1 MVIKLS
7 FYYFINRKN
16 NEIYILVGS
25 MKLTVAMKIIGGFT
39 IISLL
44 LFLTSIISWSSLNT
58 IGDAT
63 KQQNELA
70 IPTLK
75 GSNKLANDL
84 TNIGN
89 LTLRAYY
96 QTELAPLANNR
107 ASFDADKA
115 DFRTQLKKL
124 KNIVKDETNLITNLR
139 KVDAVYDNLEGE
151 IDSVL
156 NNRKLAIEQYATLV
170 EKVDLIEE
178 KADDTATVLLDLADH
193 DLADTKLQRAVSL
206 AEHLETLLN
215 SMVSSAFEYREIID
229 QQSAT
234 LVANEIKN
242 SFTDITNSVDD
253 VISELNQQGAPS
265 VAEELGASFSELK
278 NYITGSEKIFDNKDS
293 QLNAMASATNSLK
306 ASEEGISKS
315 NAILATQVDLANKN
329 TIETGILVEDSV
341 SDGTRNTVV
350 ITLIS
355 IALAI
360 AIAWVTLTSITRPLG
375 RVNEM
380 LNVVASGDL
389 SRKLDES
396 GNDEFAQLSRNCNLL
411 IDSLRS
417 LIQSIVSR
425 STQLATA
432 AEQTSAVTA
441 QSTTAIEEQRTQV
454 EQAASATTEM
464 SSTSQS
470 VLSSANDALGEI
482 KQADDEAE
490 RVKVISGRNRETI
503 ELLANEVESA
513 SQVINK
519 LQQDSASIGGILD
532 VIRGI
537 AEQTNL
543 LALNAAIEAARAGEQ
558 GRGFAVVADEV
569 RTLASRTQ
577 ESTQE
582 IQNMIEVLQGG
593 AEKAVSVMETGKK
606 QATNCVDQ
614 SVQAEQALDT
624 ITHAVHEAFDRSSQI
639 ATAAEEQSVVAHE
652 ISENLESIV
661 AIAEQTTAGSQQ
673 TAESSSEVAR
683 LAEELQQ
690 SVQEFKL

>member
-1 MVIKLS
+1 M
-7 FYYFINRKN
+7 N
-16 NEIYILVGS
+16 
-25 MKLTVAMKIIGGFT
+25 LTVATKIIGGFT

-44 LFLTSIISWSSLNT
+44 LILTSVISWNSLNT

-75 GSNKLANDL
+75 TSNKLANDL
-84 TNIGN
+84 TRIGN

-96 QTELAPLANNR
+96 QTALAPLAENSN
-107 ASFDADKA
+107 AFDTEKSE
-115 DFRTQLKKL
+115 FRTQLKRL
-124 KNIVKDETNLITNLR
+124 KDIVKNEASLIENLR
-139 KVDAVYDNLEGE
+139 EVDPVYNSLEKE
-151 IDSVL
+151 INNVL
-156 NNRKLAIEQYATLV
+156 RNRKFAIEQHMTLLD
-170 EKVDLIEE
+170 KIYIIEE
-178 KADDTATVLLDLADH
+178 KADDMVTILLDLGDH
-193 DLADTKLQRAVSL
+193 KLATTKLQRALSL
-206 AEHLETLLN
+206 ASGLETLLN
-215 SMVSSAFEYREIID
+215 NMVSSLLNYHDIKD
-229 QQSAT
+229 QQSAS
-234 LVANEIKN
+234 LVASQIENTFNDIEKSIYDVVNELK
-242 SFTDITNSVDD
+242 
-253 VISELNQQGAPS
+253 QQS
-265 VAEELGASFSELK
+265 VANIADDLTDSFSAFQGYL
-278 NYITGSEKIFDNKDS
+278 IGSERIFTHKNN
-293 QLNAMASATNSLK
+293 QLNAVATAK
-306 ASEEGISKS
+306 ASLQLAENGIDSA
-315 NAILATQVDLANKN
+315 NAILDTQVNLANK
-329 TIETGILVEDSV
+329 TAIATGDLVKTSV
-341 SDGTRNTVV
+341 SDGTFNTLI

-360 AIAWVTLTSITRPLG
+360 VIAWVTLTSIIRPLR

-380 LNVVASGDL
+380 LNIVASGDL
-389 SRKLDES
+389 SHKLDES
-396 GNDEFAQLSRNCNLL
+396 GNDEFAQLSANCNLL
-411 IDSLRS
+411 VDSLRN

-432 AEQTSAVTA
+432 AEQTSTVTA
-441 QSTTAIEEQRTQV
+441 QSTKAIEEQRTQV

-464 SSTSQS
+464 SSTAQS
-470 VLSSANDALGEI
+470 VLSSANDALVEI
-482 KQADDEAE
+482 KHADDEAE
-490 RVKVISGRNRETI
+490 RVKVISGHNRQTI
-503 ELLANEVESA
+503 ELLASEVESA

-577 ESTQE
+577 VSTQE
-582 IQNMIEVLQGG
+582 IQNMIEVLQTG
-593 AEKAVSVMETGKK
+593 AEKAVVVMNTGKK

-614 SVQAEQALDT
+614 SIQAEQALDT

-661 AIAEQTTAGSQQ
+661 TIAEQTTAGSKQ
-673 TAESSSEVAR
+673 TAEASSEVAR

-690 SVQEFKL
+690 SVREFKL

>member
-1 MVIKLS
+1 
-7 FYYFINRKN
+7 
-16 NEIYILVGS
+16 
-25 MKLTVAMKIIGGFT
+25 MKLTVAMKIVGGFT

-44 LFLTSIISWSSLNT
+44 LIITSAISLFNLNT
-58 IGDAT
+58 IDSAT
-63 KQQNELA
+63 QQQNTLA

-84 TNIGN
+84 TQIGN

-96 QTELAPLANNR
+96 QTELAPLRANL
-107 ASFDADKA
+107 AAFSAEKEE
-115 DFRTQLKKL
+115 FRTQLKNL
-124 KNIVKDETNLITNLR
+124 KQIVENEASLINNLR
-139 KVDAVYDNLEGE
+139 KVEAATDELEHE
-151 IDSVL
+151 IDNVFL
-156 NNRKLAIEQYATLV
+156 NRKLAIEQRIALTDKIDV
-170 EKVDLIEE
+170 VEE

-193 DLADTKLQRAVSL
+193 DLADSTLQRAVSL
-206 AEHLETLLN
+206 AEQLETLLN
-215 SMVSSAFEYREIID
+215 GMVSSAFEYREVID
-229 QQSAT
+229 VQSAK
-234 LVANEIKN
+234 LVEGE
-242 SFTDITNSVDD
+242 ITNAFNDIEKSVFD
-253 VISELNQQGAPS
+253 V
-265 VAEELGASFSELK
+265 VSELK
-278 NYITGSEKIFDNKDS
+278 QKNVSDVAQELESSFVELKTYITGDNKIITNKNS
-293 QLNAMASATNSLK
+293 ELSALAAATASLGAAES
-306 ASEEGISKS
+306 GIAQA
-315 NAILATQVDLANKN
+315 NEVLATQVDLANKA
-329 TIETGILVEDSV
+329 TIAAGTAVENSV
-341 SDGTRNTVV
+341 SIGTQVTIVIV
-350 ITLIS
+350 SISIVLAIIIAWITLIS
-355 IALAI
+355 I
-360 AIAWVTLTSITRPLG
+360 TRPLS

-396 GNDEFAQLSRNCNLL
+396 GTDEFAQLSRNCNLL
-411 IDSLRS
+411 TDSLRA

-490 RVKVISGRNRETI
+490 RVKIISGRNRETI

-582 IQNMIEVLQGG
+582 IQNMIEVLQTG
-593 AEKAVSVMETGKK
+593 AEKAVSVMDTGKK

-614 SVQAEQALDT
+614 SVEAEKALDT

>member
-1 MVIKLS
+1 M
-7 FYYFINRKN
+7 
-16 NEIYILVGS
+16 GS

-39 IISLL
+39 VISLL
-44 LFLTSIISWSSLNT
+44 LILTSVISWNSLDT
-58 IGDAT
+58 IGNAT

-75 GSNKLANDL
+75 GSNRLANDL
-84 TNIGN
+84 TEIGN

-96 QTELAPLANNR
+96 QSELAPLANNR
-107 ASFDADKA
+107 TAYNNDKA
-115 DFRTQLKKL
+115 DFRTQLKNL
-124 KNIVKDETNLITNLR
+124 KNIVKDEASLIGNLR
-139 KVDAVYDNLEGE
+139 KLDSVYNNLENE
-151 IDSVL
+151 IDSVIS
-156 NNRKLAIEQYATLV
+156 NRRLAIEQQTTLID
-170 EKVDLIEE
+170 KIDIIEE
-178 KADDTATVLLDLADH
+178 KADDTATILLDLADH
-193 DLADTKLQRAVSL
+193 DLADTKLQRAVGL

-215 SMVSSAFEYREIID
+215 GMVSSAFEYREIIE
-229 QQSAT
+229 QQSAN
-234 LVANEIKN
+234 LVAGEVKN
-242 SFTDITNSVDD
+242 SFNDIINSVND
-253 VISELNQQGAPS
+253 VTSELNQQGVS
-265 VAEELGASFSELK
+265 EIAEELTSSFSELES
-278 NYITGSEKIFDNKDS
+278 YITGNDKIFANKDN
-293 QLNAMASATNSLK
+293 QLNAIAAATVSLK
-306 ASEEGISKS
+306 AAEDGISSANK
-315 NAILATQVDLANKN
+315 ILAAQVELANKT
-329 TIETGILVEDSV
+329 TIATGILVEDSV
-341 SDGTRNTVV
+341 SAGTRNTLV
-350 ITLIS
+350 ITIIS
-355 IALAI
+355 IVLAI
-360 AIAWVTLTSITRPLG
+360 VIAWITLTSITRPLS

-411 IDSLRS
+411 IDSLRN

-593 AEKAVSVMETGKK
+593 AEKAVSVMDTGKK
-606 QATNCVDQ
+606 QASNCVEQ

-661 AIAEQTTAGSQQ
+661 AIAEQTSAGSQQ

>member
-1 MVIKLS
+1 
-7 FYYFINRKN
+7 
-16 NEIYILVGS
+16 

-44 LFLTSIISWSSLNT
+44 LFLTSAISWNSLNT

-75 GSNKLANDL
+75 GSNTLANDL
-84 TNIGN
+84 TAIGN

-96 QTELAPLANNR
+96 QTQLPPLAENQQ
-107 ASFDADKA
+107 AFDAGKSN
-115 DFRTQLKKL
+115 FRAQLQQLKG
-124 KNIVKDETNLITNLR
+124 IVENETTLITNLR
-139 KVDAVYDNLEGE
+139 KFDSVYDSLEQE
-151 IDSVL
+151 ITSVL
-156 NNRKLAIEQYATLV
+156 SNRKQAIEQRLT
-170 EKVDLIEE
+170 LIEKIDVLE
-178 KADDTATVLLDLADH
+178 ETADDTATILLDLADH
-193 DLADTKLQRAVSL
+193 DLASTKLQRAVSL
-206 AEHLETLLN
+206 SERLETLLN
-215 SMVSSAFEYREIID
+215 NMVSSSLEYREITD
-229 QQSAT
+229 RQSAD
-234 LVANEIKN
+234 LVSNEIEN
-242 SFTDITNSVDD
+242 TFSDITQSIND
-253 VISELNQQGAPS
+253 VVSELNNQGVGGIA
-265 VAEELGASFSELK
+265 SELLASYAALQNYVTGDERIFNHK
-278 NYITGSEKIFDNKDS
+278 NN
-293 QLNAMASATNSLK
+293 QLNAMAAATESLALAESAI
-306 ASEEGISKS
+306 ASA
-315 NAILATQVDLANKN
+315 NAILDTQVDLANK
-329 TIETGILVEDSV
+329 TTVATGALVEESV
-341 SDGTRNTVV
+341 ADGTRNTLV

-355 IALAI
+355 VILAI
-360 AIAWVTLTSITRPLG
+360 AIAWVTLTSITRPLR

-389 SRKLDES
+389 SRQLDES
-396 GNDEFAQLSRNCNLL
+396 GKDEFAQLSRNCNLL
-411 IDSLRS
+411 IDSLRT

-441 QSTTAIEEQRTQV
+441 QSTTAIEEQRAQV

-464 SSTSQS
+464 SSTAQS

-532 VIRGI
+532 VIRSI
-537 AEQTNL
+537 ADQTNL
-543 LALNAAIEAARAGEQ
+543 LALNAAIEAARAGEH

-582 IQNMIEVLQGG
+582 IQNMIEVLQTG
-593 AEKAVSVMETGKK
+593 AEKAVSVMDTGKN
-606 QATNCVDQ
+606 QATNCVEQ

-639 ATAAEEQSVVAHE
+639 ASAAEEQSVVAHE

-661 AIAEQTTAGSQQ
+661 AIAEQTTAGSKQ
-673 TAESSSEVAR
+673 TAESSGEVAR

>member
-1 MVIKLS
+1 M
-7 FYYFINRKN
+7 
-16 NEIYILVGS
+16 GS

-44 LFLTSIISWSSLNT
+44 LILTSVISWNSLNT
-58 IGDAT
+58 IGNAT
-63 KQQNELA
+63 QQQNELA

-75 GSNKLANDL
+75 GSNRLANDL
-84 TNIGN
+84 TSIGN

-96 QTELAPLANNR
+96 QTELTPLAKNR
-107 ASFDADKA
+107 TAFDAGKVSFRSQLA
-115 DFRTQLKKL
+115 DL
-124 KNIVKDETNLITNLR
+124 KNTVKDEINLINNLR
-139 KVDAVYDNLEGE
+139 KVDSVYEALESE
-151 IDSVL
+151 IDSVI
-156 NNRKLAIEQYATLV
+156 NNRKLAIEQHLTLIDKIDV
-170 EKVDLIEE
+170 IEE
-178 KADDTATVLLDLADH
+178 KADDTATILLDLADH
-193 DLADTKLQRAVSL
+193 DLATTKLQRAVSL
-206 AEHLETLLN
+206 GERLETLLN
-215 SMVSSAFEYREIID
+215 SIVSSSFEYREIKD
-229 QQSAT
+229 QQSAD
-234 LVANEIKN
+234 LVSNEIEN
-242 SFTDITNSVDD
+242 AFSDIKDSVDD
-253 VISELNQQGAPS
+253 VVTELNLQGMSDISE
-265 VAEELGASFSELK
+265 ELTSSFSELRTYISGNDNIFANK
-278 NYITGSEKIFDNKDS
+278 NN
-293 QLNAMASATNSLK
+293 QLNAMAAATASLQSAET
-306 ASEEGISKS
+306 GIKNT
-315 NAILATQVDLANKN
+315 NAILDKQVELANK
-329 TIETGILVEDSV
+329 TTVETGALVKTSV
-341 SDGTRNTVV
+341 TDGSFNTLV
-350 ITLIS
+350 ITSIS
-355 IALAI
+355 IFFAI
-360 AIAWVTLTSITRPLG
+360 IITWVTLTSITRPLS

-411 IDSLRS
+411 IESLRT

-441 QSTTAIEEQRTQV
+441 QSTTAIQEQRTQV

-464 SSTSQS
+464 SSTAQS

-490 RVKVISGRNRETI
+490 RVKVISGRNRQTI

-519 LQQDSASIGGILD
+519 LQQDSSSIGGILD

-593 AEKAVSVMETGKK
+593 AEKAVAVMDTGKK

-614 SVQAEQALDT
+614 SIEAEKALDT

-661 AIAEQTTAGSQQ
+661 AIAEQTTAGSLQ

>member
-1 MVIKLS
+1 M
-7 FYYFINRKN
+7 
-16 NEIYILVGS
+16 GS
-25 MKLTVAMKIIGGFT
+25 MNLTVATKIIGGFT

-44 LFLTSIISWSSLNT
+44 LILTSVISWNSLNT

-75 GSNKLANDL
+75 TSNKLANDL
-84 TNIGN
+84 THIGN

-96 QTELAPLANNR
+96 QTALAPLAENFN
-107 ASFDADKA
+107 AFDTEKSE
-115 DFRTQLKKL
+115 FRTQLKRL
-124 KNIVKDETNLITNLR
+124 KDIVKNEASLIENLR
-139 KVDAVYDNLEGE
+139 QVDPVYNSLEKE
-151 IDSVL
+151 IDTVL
-156 NNRKLAIEQYATLV
+156 RNRKFAIEQHLTLLD
-170 EKVDLIEE
+170 KIYIIEE
-178 KADDTATVLLDLADH
+178 KADDMATILLDLGDH
-193 DLADTKLQRAVSL
+193 KLATTKLQRAVSL
-206 AEHLETLLN
+206 ARRLETLLN
-215 SMVSSAFEYREIID
+215 SMVSSSLNYHDIKD
-229 QQSAT
+229 QQSAS
-234 LVANEIKN
+234 LVASQIENTFNDIEKSIYDVVNELKQKN
-242 SFTDITNSVDD
+242 VTNIADDLTD
-253 VISELNQQGAPS
+253 
-265 VAEELGASFSELK
+265 SFSALQGYLIGSGRIFTHK
-278 NYITGSEKIFDNKDS
+278 NN
-293 QLNAMASATNSLK
+293 QLNAVATAK
-306 ASEEGISKS
+306 ASLQLAENGINSA
-315 NAILATQVDLANKN
+315 NAILATQVNLANK
-329 TIETGILVEDSV
+329 TAIATGDLVKTSV
-341 SDGTRNTVV
+341 SDGIFNTLI

-355 IALAI
+355 IVLAI
-360 AIAWVTLTSITRPLG
+360 VIAWVTLASIIRPLK

-380 LNVVASGDL
+380 LNIVASGDL
-389 SRKLDES
+389 SHKLDES
-396 GNDEFAQLSRNCNLL
+396 GNDEFAQLSANCNLL
-411 IDSLRS
+411 IDSLRN

-432 AEQTSAVTA
+432 AEQTSTVTA
-441 QSTTAIEEQRTQV
+441 QSTKAIEEQRTQV

-464 SSTSQS
+464 SSTAQS
-470 VLSSANDALGEI
+470 VLSSANDALVEI
-482 KQADDEAE
+482 KHADDEAE
-490 RVKVISGRNRETI
+490 RVKVISGHNRQTI

-577 ESTQE
+577 VSTQE
-582 IQNMIEVLQGG
+582 IQNMIEVLQTG
-593 AEKAVSVMETGKK
+593 AEKAVVVMNTGKK
-606 QATNCVDQ
+606 QATNCVEQ
-614 SVQAEQALDT
+614 SIQAEQALDT

-661 AIAEQTTAGSQQ
+661 TIAEQTTAGSKQ
-673 TAESSSEVAR
+673 TAEASSEVAR

-690 SVQEFKL
+690 SVREFKL

>member
-1 MVIKLS
+1 M
-7 FYYFINRKN
+7 
-16 NEIYILVGS
+16 GS

-39 IISLL
+39 IISVLL
-44 LFLTSIISWSSLNT
+44 ILTSVISWNSLNT
-58 IGDAT
+58 ISDAT
-63 KQQNELA
+63 KQQDELA

-75 GSNKLANDL
+75 ESNILAKDL
-84 TNIGN
+84 TSIGN

-96 QTELAPLANNR
+96 QTSLEPLAVNQKAFNNETV
-107 ASFDADKA
+107 
-115 DFRTQLKKL
+115 DFREHLDKL
-124 KNIVKDETNLITNLR
+124 KIIVQNEPTLLSNLHKIDPIYNKLD
-139 KVDAVYDNLEGE
+139 KE
-151 IDSVL
+151 IKSVL
-156 NNRKLAIEQYATLV
+156 NNRKFSIEQYITLT
-170 EKVDLIEE
+170 EKIDAIEE
-178 KADDTATVLLDLADH
+178 SADDTATILLDLGDH
-193 DLADTKLQRAVSL
+193 DLASTKLQRAVSL
-206 AEHLETLLN
+206 AERLEMLLN
-215 SMVSSAFEYREIID
+215 SIVSSSFEYREIKD

-234 LVANEIKN
+234 LVSHEIENTFSDIEKSVIDVVSELKLQGTPNIADDLTDSFSTLQAYISGSKKIFTNKNNQLSAISAATTSLKLAEDGIYSANEILDK
-242 SFTDITNSVDD
+242 
-253 VISELNQQGAPS
+253 
-265 VAEELGASFSELK
+265 
-278 NYITGSEKIFDNKDS
+278 
-293 QLNAMASATNSLK
+293 
-306 ASEEGISKS
+306 
-315 NAILATQVDLANKN
+315 QVELANKT
-329 TIETGILVEDSV
+329 TITASALIEKSV
-341 SDGTRNTVV
+341 SAGTRNTSI
-350 ITLIS
+350 ITFIS

-360 AIAWVTLTSITRPLG
+360 IIAWVTLTSITRPLR

-380 LNVVASGDL
+380 LHVVASGDL

-396 GNDEFAQLSRNCNLL
+396 GNDEFAQLSHNCNLL
-411 IDSLRS
+411 IESLRM

-441 QSTTAIEEQRTQV
+441 QSTTAIEEQRIQV

-464 SSTSQS
+464 SSTAQS

-490 RVKVISGRNRETI
+490 RVKVISGRNRQTI

-519 LQQDSASIGGILD
+519 LQQDSASIGSILD

-606 QATNCVDQ
+606 QATNCVEQ

-661 AIAEQTTAGSQQ
+661 AIAEQTTAGSKQ

-683 LAEELQQ
+683 LAEELQH
-690 SVQEFKL
+690 SVQEFKI

>member
-1 MVIKLS
+1 M
-7 FYYFINRKN
+7 
-16 NEIYILVGS
+16 GS

-44 LFLTSIISWSSLNT
+44 LFLTSAISWNSLNT

-63 KQQNELA
+63 QQQNQLA

-84 TNIGN
+84 TGIGN

-96 QTELAPLANNR
+96 QTSLSPLAENQ
-107 ASFDADKA
+107 STFDNDKSN
-115 DFRTQLKKL
+115 FRENLQKL
-124 KNIVKDETNLITNLR
+124 KSIVQDETSLIANLR
-139 KVDAVYDNLEGE
+139 KFDPVYDSLESE
-151 IDSVL
+151 IASVL
-156 NNRKLAIEQYATLV
+156 SNRQLAIEQRIELAG
-170 EKVDLIEE
+170 KIDFIEE
-178 KADDTATVLLDLADH
+178 KADDTATILLDLADH
-193 DLADTKLQRAVSL
+193 DLAATKLQRAIEL
-206 AEHLETLLN
+206 GLRLETLLN
-215 SMVSSAFEYREIID
+215 SIVSSSFEYRELKD
-229 QQSAT
+229 QQSAD
-234 LVANEIKN
+234 LVTSEIEN
-242 SFTDITNSVDD
+242 SFNDIGKSVND
-253 VISELNQQGAPS
+253 VVSELNLQGMNDIAD
-265 VAEELGASFSELK
+265 ELTQSFKALEG
-278 NYITGSEKIFDNKDS
+278 YITGSNKIFTNKNN
-293 QLNAMASATNSLK
+293 QLNAIAAATVSLK
-306 ASEEGISKS
+306 LAEDGIRSA
-315 NAILATQVDLANKN
+315 NAILDKQVELANQ
-329 TIETGILVEDSV
+329 TTVVTGALVKTSV
-341 SDGTRNTVV
+341 SDGTRNTLV
-350 ITLIS
+350 ITLVS
-355 IALAI
+355 IVLAVV
-360 AIAWVTLTSITRPLG
+360 IAWITLTSITRPLS

-441 QSTTAIEEQRTQV
+441 QSTSAIEEQRTQV

-464 SSTSQS
+464 SSTAQS

-490 RVKVISGRNRETI
+490 RVKVISGRNRATI

-582 IQNMIEVLQGG
+582 IRNMIEVLQGG
-593 AEKAVSVMETGKK
+593 AEKAVSVMDTGKK
-606 QATNCVDQ
+606 QATNCVEQ
-614 SVQAEQALDT
+614 SIEAEKALDT

-661 AIAEQTTAGSQQ
+661 AIAEQTTAGSKQ